1 MIDSQSAAIRKAMML
16 DAEWQH
22 ADAKFFAACEVPDT
36 GPSQSRRQWQR
47 AAYSKKYD
55 ANPEQRKRRNA
66 QRRAQRVAARL
77 TAQSKQDSLFSH

>member
-47 AAYSKKYD
+47 RSHSRPISTSSAI
-55 ANPEQRKRRNA
+55 
-66 QRRAQRVAARL
+66 
-77 TAQSKQDSLFSH
+77 TATEKVETIQGVT